1 MQDVLAMAIYHKY
14 KDDPNRKEWRVMGP
28 NWYDVEIM
36 STDPKTGE
44 GCEAQVKYQLSKE
57 EVETAI
63 DEYIVAK
70 RADPSL
76 YERPDDLED
85 E

>member
-1 MQDVLAMAIYHKY
+1 MKDVLAMAIYHKY
-14 KDDPNRKEWRVMGP
+14 KDDPNRTEWRVMGP

-36 STDPKTGE
+36 STDPETG
-44 GCEAQVKYQLSKE
+44 GACEADAQYQLSKE

-63 DEYIVAK
+63 DEWVVAK

-76 YERPDDLED
+76 YEPPE
-85 E
+85 EE